1 MRIFVL
7 FATAISLTAQVT
19 VVVSPQDNA
28 AVKTVTG
35 VSLKKATL
43 ERLNVCNEGEASAV
57 STDRITAAVILEGQY
72 GLYGSDVVA
81 DVLAALQAKDAFTR
95 AQKIINAGV
104 NTATLLA
111 AVFKAVSPL
120 TVTALQVAPAIA
132 EAILPAVGS
141 PRDLIDLNKQLMQ
154 DNGAIALGRKGS
166 GNDCSTRLVVAMT
179 SAVKITKVVV
189 Q

>member
-1 MRIFVL
+1 MRIIL
-7 FATAISLTAQVT
+7 FLSVAIPLTAQVT

-81 DVLAALQAKDAFTR
+81 DVLAALQQKDVYTR
-95 AQKIINAGV
+95 TKKIIDAGV
-104 NTATLLA
+104 NTYTLIG
-111 AVFKAVSPL
+111 AVLKSISPISAIASQL
-120 TVTALQVAPAIA
+120 APAIA
-132 EAILPAVGS
+132 EAIMPAIGS
-141 PRDLIDLNKQLMQ
+141 PRDLMAFNKQLMQ